1 MATTDNIRIEV
12 VYPLPHEQ
20 LIMTAQVPDG
30 ASIREG
36 IQASGIL
43 EHYPELTLDTLE
55 AGIFGKLAKLDAP
68 LRERDRI
75 EIYRPLIADPKAVR
89 KQRAA
94 EGKNMKKGGGDA
106 DSAEDS

>member
-1 MATTDNIRIEV
+1 MATPDTFTVEV
-12 VYPLPHEQ
+12 IYPLPHEQ
-20 LIMTAQVPDG
+20 LLMKVRVPTG
-30 ASIREG
+30 SSIRDG

-43 EHYPELTLDTLE
+43 THYPELNLETLE
-55 AGIFGKLAKLDAP
+55 AGIFGKLAKLDTP

-94 EGKNMKKGGGDA
+94 EGKTMKKG
-106 DSAEDS
+106 ER

>member
-1 MATTDNIRIEV
+1 MATTDTLHIEV

-30 ASIREG
+30 
-36 IQASGIL
+36 IL

-55 AGIFGKLAKLDAP
+55 AGVFGKLAKLDAP

-106 DSAEDS
+106 DSTGDS